1 MSSRMNIYRQ
11 LDQQFE
17 LEDNFGDS
25 REMTQEDLDFLNEL
39 DKKI

>member
-1 MSSRMNIYRQ
+1 MSTRMNIYRQ

-17 LEDNFGDS
+17 LEDKFSDT
-25 REMTQEDLDFLNEL
+25 RELTQDDIDFLNEL

>member
-1 MSSRMNIYRQ
+1 MSTRMNIYRQ

-17 LEDNFGDS
+17 LEDNFGDT
-25 REMTQEDLDFLNEL
+25 RDMTQEDIDFLNEI

>member
-11 LDQQFE
+11 LDQQLE

>member
-1 MSSRMNIYRQ
+1 MSTRMNIYRQ

-17 LEDNFGDS
+17 LEDRFSDT
-25 REMTQEDLDFLNEL
+25 RELTQEDIDFLNEL

>member
-17 LEDNFGDS
+17 LEENFGDS

>member
-17 LEDNFGDS
+17 LEDNFGDR

>member
-1 MSSRMNIYRQ
+1 MSTRMNIYRQ

-17 LEDNFGDS
+17 LEDNFGDT
-25 REMTQEDLDFLNEL
+25 RELTQEDIDFLNEI

>member
-17 LEDNFGDS
+17 LEENFGDS
-25 REMTQEDLDFLNEL
+25 REMTQEHLDFLNEL
-39 DKKI
+39 DKKL

>member
-1 MSSRMNIYRQ
+1 MSSRINIYRQ

-25 REMTQEDLDFLNEL
+25 REITQEDIDLLNE
-39 DKKI
+39 INQ

>member
-1 MSSRMNIYRQ
+1 MSSRINIYRQ

-25 REMTQEDLDFLNEL
+25 REITQEDIDLLNE
-39 DKKI
+39 ING

>member
-25 REMTQEDLDFLNEL
+25 REMTQEDLDLLNE
-39 DKKI
+39 ING

>member
-1 MSSRMNIYRQ
+1 MKNRANIYRQ

-17 LEDNFGDS
+17 LEDNFGDT
-25 REMTQEDLDFLNEL
+25 REMTQEDIDFLNEL